1 MSRQITFVN
10 RELFDSS
17 VNAAAKNGNKYTTM
31 REFAVAV
38 SGIYTSCVIQGKMDI
53 AWLTPALAE
62 KRFAEWNIEI
72 PVNQPRLRKLSKLQK
87 IAKICHAA
95 STVTHMQKPYYELIK
110 SLLEVIEEKKEETV
124 SSEHDLAIA
133 A

>member
-17 VNAAAKNGNKYTTM
+17 VSAAAKNGKYQTI
-31 REFAVAV
+31 RQFSVAI
-38 SGIYTSCVIQGKMDI
+38 SGIYTSAVIQGKMNI
-53 AWLTPALAE
+53 PYVGPALAE
-62 KRFAEWNIEI
+62 KRIKEWNIEI
-72 PVNQPRLRKLSKLQK
+72 PVNQPRLRKLSKIQK
-87 IAKICHAA
+87 ITEMLNRANEV
-95 STVTHMQKPYYELIK
+95 SHMQKPYYTLIQ
-110 SLLEVIEEKKEETV
+110 SLLEVVEEKKEETL

>member
-1 MSRQITFVN
+1 MSRQVTVVN

-17 VNAAAKNGNKYTTM
+17 VNAASKNGSKYKTM
-31 REFAVAV
+31 REFAIAV
-38 SGIYTSCVIQGKMDI
+38 SQIYTSCVIQGKMKM

-110 SLLEVIEEKKEETV
+110 SLLKVIEEKKEETV